1 MKTKFFLLFSSKIR
15 CAEKKVG
22 SGKNV
27 SSRNNSKWEPI
38 YYIALPHE
46 WVTHFSSHFFP
57 FFSAAR
63 KIFTENSPENVK
75 ITRKFTKMRRKT
87 RKTSEFYTFSGA
99 PLPEMGK
106 IIQQISLNFC
116 LFHLRVTWS

>member
-1 MKTKFFLLFSSKIR
+1 M
-15 CAEKKVG
+15 G

-99 PLPEMGK
+99 LLPEMGK
-106 IIQQISLNFC
+106 IIQQRGMGDEIQNYEEKNNISTNIEGRI
-116 LFHLRVTWS
+116 HENHQPI